1 MSRMTGLFRRA
12 RHLYRTE
19 GCAVLAK
26 SSFAFVTDRLLKSQ
40 TYTLLEHSPS
50 VIQNMAEDD
59 LMPRLEDFT
68 LKIVTTNAEADELED
83 KGFEFRSCAF
93 NSRERL
99 DKGAVAFVVFVGHEF
114 GSVAWVAMSQEAVDT
129 LGEPPVK
136 MDFAAGEA
144 LTGAVHTN
152 PKYRR
157 MRLNLYMGLH
167 IRQFLL
173 DHGIAVMRGAVGNAN
188 IASLRANDKFSPRVY
203 AEARYLRI
211 LWWKHWTEKPLP
223 PDFNMSDVIG

>member
-1 MSRMTGLFRRA
+1 MP
-12 RHLYRTE
+12 
-19 GCAVLAK
+19 LAK
-26 SSFAFVTDRLLKSQ
+26 SSFAFVTDHLFKSQ

-50 VIQNMAEDD
+50 VIQNMSKDD
-59 LMPRLEDFT
+59 LMPRVGDFT
-68 LKIVTTNAEADELED
+68 LKIVATNAEADELED

-99 DKGAVAFVVFVGHEF
+99 DKGAVAFVVFVGGEF
-114 GSVAWVAMSQEAVDT
+114 GSVAWVAMSKEALDT
-129 LGEPPVK
+129 LGEPPVQ
-136 MDFAAGEA
+136 MDFARGEA

-173 DHGIAVMRGAVGNAN
+173 DQDIAIMRGAVANAN
-188 IASLRANDKFSPRVY
+188 IASLRANDKFNPRVY
-203 AEARYLRI
+203 AKGRYLRV
-211 LWWKHWTEKPLP
+211 LWWKAWKEQPLTPEGHLGSTE
-223 PDFNMSDVIG
+223 NHV